1 MWQFIF
7 PLVTS
12 PLRSFLG
19 PAKWCYLL
27 IKKNK
32 SLSYFVLFCLESFI
46 TIGWREEVWHLAAPL
61 ELLICFWYIVLFLFL
76 FFCFVFLFCFVFV
89 LSSVLFPD
97 SPASFLSLVI
107 LLLRWPFVLS
117 KKKKV
122 FFRRSCWFV
131 RIYSGICDGSWWR
144 RLKVLQRRC
153 VSTGHFP
160 SLIKARVIKEV
171 GV

>member
-76 FFCFVFLFCFVFV
+76 FFVSSFCFVLFLFFLQCYFRTRQLRSFRW
-89 LSSVLFPD
+89 LSSYSDGHLFCP
-97 SPASFLSLVI
+97 
-107 LLLRWPFVLS
+107 
-117 KKKKV
+117 KKV
-122 FFRRSCWFV
+122 SFFGAHVDLSEFSPVFV
-131 RIYSGICDGSWWR
+131 MGLDGVGLRFCSEG
-144 RLKVLQRRC
+144 VCLQDI
-153 VSTGHFP
+153 FP
-160 SLIKARVIKEV
+160 R
-171 GV
+171 

>member
-1 MWQFIF
+1 MMLFTYKEKQ
-7 PLVTS
+7 
-12 PLRSFLG
+12 
-19 PAKWCYLL
+19 
-27 IKKNK
+27 K
-32 SLSYFVLFCLESFI
+32 SLLFCLILF
-46 TIGWREEVWHLAAPL
+46 REFYNNWLEGGSLASRCSLRTPYL
-61 ELLICFWYIVLFLFL
+61 LLIYCFIFISFFFVSSFCFVLFLFFL
-76 FFCFVFLFCFVFV
+76 QCYFRTRQLRSFRWLSSYSDGHLFC
-89 LSSVLFPD
+89 P
-97 SPASFLSLVI
+97 
-107 LLLRWPFVLS
+107 
-117 KKKKV
+117 KKSV

>member
-1 MWQFIF
+1 MMLFTYKEKQ
-7 PLVTS
+7 
-12 PLRSFLG
+12 
-19 PAKWCYLL
+19 
-27 IKKNK
+27 K
-32 SLSYFVLFCLESFI
+32 SLLFCLILF
-46 TIGWREEVWHLAAPL
+46 REFYNNWLEGGSLASRCSLRTPYL
-61 ELLICFWYIVLFLFL
+61 LLIYCFIFIS
-76 FFCFVFLFCFVFV
+76 FFFVFLFCFVFV

-117 KKKKV
+117 KKSV

>member
-1 MWQFIF
+1 MMLFTYKEKQ
-7 PLVTS
+7 
-12 PLRSFLG
+12 
-19 PAKWCYLL
+19 
-27 IKKNK
+27 K
-32 SLSYFVLFCLESFI
+32 SLLFCLILF
-46 TIGWREEVWHLAAPL
+46 REFYNNWLEGGSLASRCSLRTPYL
-61 ELLICFWYIVLFLFL
+61 LLIYCFIFIS

-97 SPASFLSLVI
+97 TPASFLSLVI

-117 KKKKV
+117 KKKV